1 MAPEDVQLIVETL
14 AGGLGRDITGA
25 INTYSNVKEVAQGGS
40 SERLFG
46 KMPVVKSLV
55 REYPDSTS
63 RYYDALE
70 DYERDKAEFKKTTPE
85 RRKEMKSE
93 KPYLFTG
100 KSLLDGQIERIK
112 ELTHLERGEVK
123 VGQKWVEPKT
133 PRTEE
138 QKEKYRKLR
147 LEMQAR
153 ILKRLGE

>member
-1 MAPEDVQLIVETL
+1 MRDVT
-14 AGGLGRDITGA
+14 R
-25 INTYSNVKEVAQGGS
+25 NV
-40 SERLFG
+40 
-46 KMPVVKSLV
+46 
-55 REYPDSTS
+55 PDNSR

-85 RRKEMKSE
+85 RRKEMKAD
-93 KPYLFTG
+93 KPYLFVG

-153 ILKRLGE
+153 VLKRLGE